1 MDEGAD
7 VILVISR
14 PVVCV
19 TLNVLQVFHHVA
31 ERSKWLMIMYFLSLC
46 SNNLS
51 CQRLGSS
58 KMGEGDLRWYLLFC
72 LFILCV
78 FVSYVFVFFVVIFCL
93 CQWLS
98 RWETDFVLLYFATSY
113 LAASDWA
120 IARWE
125 AGDLSCARTEEGFVI
140 RVTNEA
146 GQPSSLFHCCYNRY
160 HHNLNWYDKWC
171 FVTVRVVC
179 TYILGSAMLQ
189 VERTP
194 CQGRGWTYNHP
205 QRSDQDRVPWNR

>member
-1 MDEGAD
+1 MFSKFSITWLKDQND
-7 VILVISR
+7 WWSCTFFLYVLT
-14 PVVCV
+14 
-19 TLNVLQVFHHVA
+19 TLAARDWAVAKWERGTWDGIFYFVFLYFVFLY
-31 ERSKWLMIMYFLSLC
+31 LMFLYFL
-46 SNNLS
+46 
-51 CQRLGSS
+51 
-58 KMGEGDLRWYLLFC
+58 LLYFA
-72 LFILCV
+72 
-78 FVSYVFVFFVVIFCL
+78 SAND
-93 CQWLS
+93 WATA